1 MIRSKSSTARPSVS
15 RRRTLVAA
23 IALGMASFGAPALS
37 ADLVPVTLRVDVFFY
52 GAHVPLLAG
61 IVDGTYEK
69 HGLKVTAQ
77 PGRGSA
83 TTLQTVANRS
93 DDFGFA
99 DGGTLVRLSVQGLKV
114 KQVVGM
120 LQKNPMLIMTKK
132 ASGLTNPKDL
142 NGKTGGFTPG
152 SSPEQIFPALAA
164 ITGVD
169 LNSIKK
175 ISADIPT
182 RDSAFLSGQTDFSFG
197 YTVTQLPL
205 LQERCNCEL
214 NAIRYSDYGINSI
227 SNGIVASEA
236 LIAEKPD
243 VVRRFAAATVESI
256 EKAVKD
262 PKTAVDGFFKYAE
275 GKTQLSRNV
284 VGKQWEETMKILK
297 SDNTRDLAYGRMA
310 EKDWKDTIDLL
321 VKYAELPEGKVAPS
335 TVFTN
340 QFLPK

>member
-1 MIRSKSSTARPSVS
+1 MIRSRISVAPAS
-15 RRRTLVAA
+15 VARRRTFALALALGFASLAAPVAA
-23 IALGMASFGAPALS
+23 
-37 ADLVPVTLRVDVFFY
+37 ADPDAVTLRMDVFFY

-61 IVDGTYEK
+61 IADGTFEK
-69 HGLKVTAQ
+69 HGLKVNAQ
-77 PGRGSA
+77 TGRGSA

-99 DGGTLVRLSVQGLKV
+99 DGGTLIRLAAQGIKV

-120 LQKNPMLIMTKK
+120 LQKNPMIIMTRKT
-132 ASGLTNPKDL
+132 SGLVSPKDL

-152 SSPEQIFPALAA
+152 SAPEQLVTALASL
-164 ITGVD
+164 TGMD
-169 LNSIKK
+169 LNSIKR

-182 RDSAFLSGQTDFSFG
+182 RDNAFLSGQTDFSFG
-197 YTVTQLPL
+197 FSVTQLPL

-214 NAIRYSDYGINSI
+214 NVIRYSDFGITSI
-227 SNGIVASEA
+227 SNGIVVSDA

-256 EKAVKD
+256 AKAARD
-262 PKTAVDGFFKYAE
+262 PKTAVDGFFKFAE

-284 VGKQWEETMKILK
+284 VTKQWEETIKLLR
-297 SDNTRDLAYGRMA
+297 SDNSKDLPYGRMA

-321 VKYAELPEGKVAPS
+321 VKHAELPEGRVTPAA
-335 TVFTN
+335 VHTN
-340 QFLPK
+340 QFLPR